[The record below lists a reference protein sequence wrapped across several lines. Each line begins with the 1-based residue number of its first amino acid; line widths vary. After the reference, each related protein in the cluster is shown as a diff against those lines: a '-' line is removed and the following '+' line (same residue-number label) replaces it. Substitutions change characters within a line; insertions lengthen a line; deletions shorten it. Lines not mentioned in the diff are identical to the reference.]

1 MTQDRFSRRILDHLA
16 DRRYQPLKDNEL
28 AHALGIPIAELD
40 DFKHSIKKMLAAGQI
55 VAGTSEVIAL
65 PPVGR
70 EMLGSFRLNERGF
83 GFIVPDS
90 PVQHG
95 DLFVPAGS
103 TGGAMTGDRVRARV
117 VHEGARA
124 GAGRSPFV
132 GVIVEVVQRA
142 EKRYVGNLAKRG
154 SHFIVEVDGRVLQQP
169 VIIRDPHAKNAK
181 LGDKVVVELI
191 EYPSENAPA
200 EGVITE
206 VLGEQGEPDIETT
219 AVMRAY
225 GLPDTF
231 PKEVV
236 DEARA
241 AARTFGD
248 GAPTADR
255 EDLTNDFILTID
267 PPDAKDYDDAI
278 SIEKL
283 DPSAQPDNAHWQLGV
298 HIADV
303 SFFVKPGTAL
313 DEEAAK
319 RGNSTYLPRKVIPML
334 PEMLSNGVCSL
345 QEGVNRYCKS
355 AFIRYDATGHVISDR
370 LANTV
375 IKSAKRLTYLEAQ
388 ALIEAD
394 LREAKRHAKTE
405 PKYSPQLTKKL
416 QLMDELSKL
425 IRERRFK
432 QGMIVLGLPKVE
444 LVFDDSGRVID
455 AHPEDNAYTHTLI
468 EMFMVEANEAAA
480 RLFNNLDIPMI
491 RRVHADPD
499 AHDIG
504 ELKRFARVAGY
515 NIPSR
520 PSRKELQYLLDSVR
534 GKPSQHA
541 VHIAVLKTL
550 ARAEYAPLLIGHF
563 ALASEHYTHFTS
575 PIRRYADLIVHRG
588 IDAWVEAVKG
598 HQNPPKKEVAR
609 KMAKD
614 QRVPSIEELT
624 QTGQHI
630 SMTER
635 NSQAAEDAL
644 RSYLVLDLLSE
655 KLGEDFDGT
664 VTGIVSAG
672 VFIQIDKFLIDGFVK
687 ISDLPGLAEDRW
699 KINHNTGSLVAQRSG
714 KTVGIG
720 DRFVVRIARVAPN
733 ARQMDLVIVGTPDPN
748 AALPAKDPDGLPLPR
763 KPKAPGGNVF
773 TPQAPAKKG
782 QGKPAKPGKG
792 QPKRL
797 IGLTTGKPGQS
808 KRENGQQPGKKFQQ
822 NFKRRRGKGK

>member
-16 DRRYQPLKDNEL
+16 DRRYQPLKDNQL
-28 AHALGIPIAELD
+28 AEALGIPLAELE
-40 DFKHSIKKMLAAGQI
+40 DFKQSIKKMLAAGQI
-55 VAGTSEVIAL
+55 VAGAADAIGL

-70 EMLGSFRLNERGF
+70 EMIGSFRLSDRGF
-83 GFIVPDS
+83 GFITPDS
-90 PVQHG
+90 AVQHG
-95 DLFVPAGS
+95 DLFVPPGNTA
-103 TGGAMTGDRVRARV
+103 GAMTGDRVRARV
-117 VHEGARA
+117 IHEGSRA
-124 GAGRSPFV
+124 SQGRSPFV
-132 GVIVEVVQRA
+132 GAIVEIVQRA
-142 EKRYVGNLAKRG
+142 EKRYVGNLTKRG
-154 SHFIVEVDGRVLQQP
+154 SQFIVEVDGRLLQQP
-169 VIIRDPHAKNAK
+169 VIIHDPHAKNAK

-191 EYPSENAPA
+191 EYPTDNAPA
-200 EGVITE
+200 QGVITE

-231 PKEVV
+231 PREVV

-241 AARTFGD
+241 AARTFGE
-248 GAPTADR
+248 GAPTGDR
-255 EDLTNDFILTID
+255 EDLTGDFILTID

-278 SIEKL
+278 SIEKF
-283 DPSAQPDNAHWQLGV
+283 DPSTQPDQAHWQLGV

-313 DEEAAK
+313 DEEASK
-319 RGNSTYLPRKVIPML
+319 RGNSTYLPRKVVPML

-345 QEGVNRYCKS
+345 QEGVNRYCKT
-355 AFIRYDATGHVISDR
+355 AFIRYDSTGHVISER

-388 ALIEAD
+388 ALIGAD

-405 PKYSPQLTKKL
+405 PKYSPLLTKKL

-444 LVFDDSGRVID
+444 LVFDDSGRVVD
-455 AHPEDNAYTHTLI
+455 AQPEDNAYTHTLI

-480 RLFNNLDIPMI
+480 RLFNNLDVPMI

-515 NIPSR
+515 NIPNR

-563 ALASEHYTHFTS
+563 ALASDHYTHFTS

-588 IDAWVEAVKG
+588 IDAYLAAVAGNAK
-598 HQNPPKKEVAR
+598 PSPKEIAR
-609 KMAKD
+609 KMLRD
-614 QRVPSIEELT
+614 ERVPSVEELT

-635 NSQAAEDAL
+635 NSQGAEDAL

-664 VTGIVSAG
+664 VTGVVSSG

-699 KINHNTGSLVAQRSG
+699 KINQNTGSLVAQRSG
-714 KTVGIG
+714 KTVQIG

-733 ARQMDLVIVGTPDPN
+733 ARQMDLVIVGTPSPEGTP
-748 AALPAKDPDGLPLPR
+748 PATDADGLPLPR
-763 KPKAPGGNVF
+763 KPRPLTGGNTF
-773 TPQAPAKKG
+773 NPKPPKQ
-782 QGKPAKPGKG
+782 QGKPKKPGKP
-792 QPKRL
+792 QTKRL
-797 IGLTTGKPGQS
+797 IGLSSGKPKPKDGQH
-808 KRENGQQPGKKFQQ
+808 KPGKKFQQ
-822 NFKRRRGKGK
+822 NFKKRRGKGK

>member
-16 DRRYQPLKDNEL
+16 DRRYQPLKETQL
-28 AHALGIPIAELD
+28 AEALGIPLSEFD
-40 DFKHSIKKMLAAGQI
+40 DFKKSLEKMRQTGQ
-55 VAGTSEVIAL
+55 VAVSDADAIGL

-83 GFIVPDS
+83 GFIIPDS

-95 DLFVPAGS
+95 DLFVPAGN
-103 TGGAMTGDRVRARV
+103 TAGAMTGDRVRARV
-117 VHEGARA
+117 VNEGNRA

-132 GVIVEVVQRA
+132 GVIVEILQRA

-154 SHFIVEVDGRVLQQP
+154 SQFIVEVDGRVLQQP

-181 LGDKVVVELI
+181 IGDKVVVELI
-191 EYPSENAPA
+191 EYPSDNAPA

-206 VLGEQGEPDIETT
+206 VLGEQGEPDIETIG
-219 AVMRAY
+219 VMRAY

-231 PKEVV
+231 PKQVME
-236 DEARA
+236 EARA

-248 GAPTADR
+248 GAPTAGR
-255 EDLTNDFILTID
+255 EDLTNEFILTID

-278 SIEKL
+278 NIDKL
-283 DPSAQPDNAHWQLGV
+283 DPATQHDRAHWQLGV

-313 DEEAAK
+313 DEEAQK
-319 RGNSTYLPRKVIPML
+319 RGNSTYLPRKVVPML

-345 QEGVNRYCKS
+345 QEGVNRYCKT
-355 AFIRYDATGHVISDR
+355 AFIRYDATGHVISER
-370 LANTV
+370 LTNTV

-388 ALIEAD
+388 ALIGAD

-405 PKYSPQLTKKL
+405 PKYSPLLTKKL
-416 QLMDELSKL
+416 QLMDELAKL

-455 AHPEDNAYTHTLI
+455 AQPEDDAFTHTLI

-480 RLFNNLDIPMI
+480 RLFNNLDVPMI

-515 NIPSR
+515 NIPNR
-520 PSRKELQYLLDSVR
+520 PSRKELQFLLDAVR
-534 GKPSQHA
+534 GKPAQHA

-575 PIRRYADLIVHRG
+575 PIRRYADLVVHRG
-588 IDAWVEAVKG
+588 IDAYLEAIAG
-598 HQNPPKKEVAR
+598 QSPPSPKETAR
-609 KMAKD
+609 KMLRD
-614 QRVPSIEELT
+614 ERIPGLEQLNQI
-624 QTGQHI
+624 GQHI

-635 NSQAAEDAL
+635 NSQAAEGAL
-644 RSYLVLDLLSE
+644 RNYLVLDLLSE

-664 VTGIVSAG
+664 VSGVVSAG

-687 ISDLPGLAEDRW
+687 VSDLPGLAEDRW

-714 KTVGIG
+714 KTVQIG
-720 DRFVVRIARVAPN
+720 DRFVVRIARVNPN
-733 ARQMDLVIVGTPDPN
+733 ARQMDLVIVGTPGPEGT
-748 AALPAKDPDGLPLPR
+748 AAATDPDGLPIPR
-763 KPKAPGGNVF
+763 KPKAVGANAPVF
-773 TPQAPAKKG
+773 NAPK
-782 QGKPAKPGKG
+782 QGKPAKPGKGKG

-797 IGLTTGKPGQS
+797 IGLTNGKPGQS
-808 KRENGQQPGKKFQQ
+808 KRETGQQPGKKFQQ